1 MASERPHI
9 LRTPAVVLRSIDYG
23 ETSRI
28 VTLYTGERGRMA
40 VMVRGARS
48 AKSRFGATLEPMS
61 HMEAVIF
68 CKPGRDLQNLTET
81 SQASAWR
88 GIRRSLDKLET
99 GWRILEFTSALMHE
113 EEAHEAVYKLLVS
126 TLSALDVAHAR
137 SRNLWP
143 FFQLQLV
150 AELGFEPMF
159 TRENVASVTGERGVL
174 YLESGQI
181 AEDVPG
187 SGPDGPGGGPV
198 GGPGGGPVGAV
209 REASRAALRAFAIL
223 CRADARSVLNM
234 HMDAALQH
242 EVEALVTGYVSWHVE
257 TALPNRAEKVFA
269 QIG

>member
-1 MASERPHI
+1 
-9 LRTPAVVLRSIDYG
+9 
-23 ETSRI
+23 
-28 VTLYTGERGRMA
+28 MA

-48 AKSRFGATLEPMS
+48 AKNRFGATLEPMS

-159 TRENVASVTGERGVL
+159 TREDVASLTGERGVL

-181 AEDVPG
+181 AEDGLVSDPDGFGGAPG
-187 SGPDGPGGGPV
+187 S
-198 GGPGGGPVGAV
+198 GPVGAV